1 MANLKLLY
9 RSEAAGGVENA
20 AGKTLQLGRERGL
33 VLVLSEDG
41 GRLQNGVAHQLAIAT
56 IEQCFRPEVLT
67 DKMLQRP
74 QQHLTR
80 TQKCVADAFRQ
91 YRKAQPEARGM
102 NAQTSV
108 VWIKDGQYYVLGSL
122 PVVCYNPVLGLRPFT
137 AEDRPAEFPMY
148 DGDVLLMSTPDR
160 YEQTDEAGLTATM
173 QEHANSLAICYR
185 HLAKARATVMAQ
197 VVSGAATPEKPE
209 EQPEEKPAQ
218 KPVEQTTEQ
227 PVEKPAEQEE
237 PLVPV
242 HTRTGH
248 YETHDDTPAADQPI
262 AGEKYWLLAAAL
274 MTVAIIVLFC
284 FF

>member
-56 IEQCFRPEVLT
+56 VEQCFRPEVLT

-74 QQHLTR
+74 LQHLTR

-108 VWIKDGQYYVLGSL
+108 VWIRDGRYYVLGSL

-137 AEDRPAEFPMY
+137 AEDRPAEFTMY
-148 DGDVLLMSTPDR
+148 DGDVLLLSTTDR
-160 YEQTDEAGLTATM
+160 YEQTDEASLTATM
-173 QEHANSLAICYR
+173 QEHASSLAICYR

-197 VVSGAATPEKPE
+197 VVSGAATPEVQEDKPAE
-209 EQPEEKPAQ
+209 KAEEKPA
-218 KPVEQTTEQ
+218 EQ
-227 PVEKPAEQEE
+227 PVEKPVAKPAEQDE

-248 YETHDDTPAADQPI
+248 YETHDDTPDAHTRIQ
-262 AGEKYWLLAAAL
+262 GEKYWLLAAAL
-274 MTVAIIVLFC
+274 LTVAIIVLFC

>member
-1 MANLKLLY
+1 M
-9 RSEAAGGVENA
+9 
-20 AGKTLQLGRERGL
+20 QLGRERGL

-148 DGDVLLMSTPDR
+148 DGDVLLMSTTDR

-209 EQPEEKPAQ
+209 EQPEEK
-218 KPVEQTTEQ
+218 
-227 PVEKPAEQEE
+227 EE

-274 MTVAIIVLFC
+274 MTVTIIVLFC